1 MPFTKFTNLD
11 FDQIKV
17 SIKDYL
23 RANSDFTDFDFEG
36 SNFSAL
42 IDTLAYNTYITAF
55 NSNMIVNES
64 FLDSATVRQNVVSL
78 AGNIGYVPRSKTASK
93 TTVSVRTVLTSDVDD
108 NKIETATL
116 SGGIFSTGTSNDTS
130 FVFSTIEDIKGKIEE
145 EPGVGKVA
153 YFDNIPIYQG
163 TLLKKKF
170 LYDGSLDQKFI
181 LNNSNID
188 TTTISVYISDSGTE
202 KGFKYVPVENI
213 LNVNKD
219 SRIYFIREIQDEKYE
234 IRFGD
239 GIFGKKLGD
248 EPESDGSYITVEYLI
263 TDGEEGNGVKN
274 FTYAGSIKNQ
284 NGVILSPN
292 ETLIRG
298 EKVNGVY
305 NNEPLK
311 SQNGNDIEPIDSV
324 RYFAPLAYSAQNRAV
339 TPRDY
344 EAIIKKIYPDAES
357 MSIVGGEE
365 LDPPEFGNVVISIK
379 PKGGTFVSDF
389 NKKQIL
395 SKLRQY
401 SVSGINQRI
410 IDLKILYVELDSSVY
425 YNESF
430 ISTVSSLQ
438 SEVLNQLTEYSKSTN
453 FNKFGGRFKYSKLQN
468 IIDEV
473 DRNAITSNIT
483 KVKIR
488 RDLKVA
494 INQLVQYELCY
505 GNRFHVK
512 DAFNIKSTGFRIFD
526 EPSTVY
532 FTDVPNDD
540 QKTGI
545 LQIVKITGENT
556 TKIVKSSAGKIDYI
570 KGEIIVDTVNIV
582 STDKPDNIIEIEA
595 VPESNDVIGLKDLY
609 LSLDVSKSRIN
620 MLRDLISSGDEI
632 SGVKFIEDSFTSSY
646 SNGSIIRN

>member
-1 MPFTKFTNLD
+1 
-11 FDQIKV
+11 
-17 SIKDYL
+17 
-23 RANSDFTDFDFEG
+23 
-36 SNFSAL
+36 
-42 IDTLAYNTYITAF
+42 
-55 NSNMIVNES
+55 
-64 FLDSATVRQNVVSL
+64 
-78 AGNIGYVPRSKTASK
+78 
-93 TTVSVRTVLTSDVDD
+93 
-108 NKIETATL
+108 
-116 SGGIFSTGTSNDTS
+116 
-130 FVFSTIEDIKGKIEE
+130 
-145 EPGVGKVA
+145 
-153 YFDNIPIYQG
+153 
-163 TLLKKKF
+163 
-170 LYDGSLDQKFI
+170 
-181 LNNSNID
+181 
-188 TTTISVYISDSGTE
+188 
-202 KGFKYVPVENI
+202 
-213 LNVNKD
+213 
-219 SRIYFIREIQDEKYE
+219 
-234 IRFGD
+234 
-239 GIFGKKLGD
+239 
-248 EPESDGSYITVEYLI
+248 
-263 TDGEEGNGVKN
+263 
-274 FTYAGSIKNQ
+274 
-284 NGVILSPN
+284 
-292 ETLIRG
+292 
-298 EKVNGVY
+298 
-305 NNEPLK
+305 
-311 SQNGNDIEPIDSV
+311 
-324 RYFAPLAYSAQNRAV
+324 
-339 TPRDY
+339 
-344 EAIIKKIYPDAES
+344 